1 MEINT
6 FFLRISARCNLD
18 CDYCYVFKHRD
29 SAWKNYP
36 SVMTDDTIIKF
47 CGRLKEYLTNHKDI
61 EDINIVF
68 HGGEPLVFGTNHLLE
83 TIDTIDSEI
92 GDQACMHY
100 SLQTNGTLLTEE
112 FVSECS
118 KRNIG
123 ISLSIDGMK
132 SVHDKHRKYKN
143 GTGSYDDV
151 LRGMELL
158 KKYPNIF
165 EGVIGVVDPVF
176 DPDDVLS
183 FFERYSIENVD
194 LLLPDS
200 TYLDL
205 PIGREQNPN
214 LYRDWLV
221 SAFDSWFFRHQ
232 SLHFRTFEFLLGGL
246 FGDNAELDAFGLGS
260 LDYLTIETDGTYHTS
275 DILKVAYE
283 NASYLGMDLTNNTID
298 EALASEKVKE
308 YNRLL
313 SLESLP
319 EKCKI
324 CKYSDLCGGGSLPHR
339 YSPENLFDNPT
350 IYCNEMYALIEHASN
365 VLEKAIND
373 ETN

>member
-1 MEINT
+1 MEIST

-36 SVMTDDTIIKF
+36 SVMTDDTITKF
-47 CGRLKEYLTNHKDI
+47 CSRLKEYLTNHKSI

-68 HGGEPLVFGTNHLLE
+68 HGGEPLVFGTNHLLK

-118 KRNIG
+118 KRDIG
-123 ISLSIDGMK
+123 ISISIDGMK

-143 GTGSYDDV
+143 GIGSYDDV
-151 LRGMELL
+151 LRGMKFL

-165 EGVIGVVDPVF
+165 EGVIGVIDPAF
-176 DPDDVLS
+176 DPDDILS
-183 FFERYSIENVD
+183 FFESYSIENVD

-214 LYRDWLV
+214 LYRDWLI

-232 SLHFRTFEFLLGGL
+232 SLNFRTFEFLLRGL

-283 NASYLGMDLTNNTID
+283 NASYLGMNLTNNTID

-313 SLESLP
+313 SFESLP
-319 EKCKI
+319 EKCKV

>member
-1 MEINT
+1 MEIST

-36 SVMTDDTIIKF
+36 SVMTDDTITKF
-47 CGRLKEYLTNHKDI
+47 CSRLKEYLTNHKSI

-68 HGGEPLVFGTNHLLE
+68 HGGEPLVFGTNHLLK
-83 TIDTIDSEI
+83 TIDTIDSGI

-118 KRNIG
+118 KRDIG
-123 ISLSIDGMK
+123 ISISIDGMK

-143 GTGSYDDV
+143 GTESYDDV
-151 LRGMELL
+151 LRGMKFL

-165 EGVIGVVDPVF
+165 EGVIGVIDPAF
-176 DPDDVLS
+176 DPDDILS
-183 FFERYSIENVD
+183 FFESYSIENVD

-214 LYRDWLV
+214 LYRDWLI

-232 SLHFRTFEFLLGGL
+232 SLNFRTFEFLLRGL

-283 NASYLGMDLTNNTID
+283 NASYLGMNLTNNTID

-313 SLESLP
+313 SYGSLP
-319 EKCKI
+319 EKCKV

>member
-36 SVMTDDTIIKF
+36 PVMTYETIISF
-47 CGRLKEYLTNHKDI
+47 CGRLKEYISSHKAIKDV
-61 EDINIVF
+61 NVVF
-68 HGGEPLVFGTNHLLE
+68 HGGEPLVFGTNRLLN
-83 TIDTIDSEI
+83 TVDTINSEI
-92 GDQACMHY
+92 GNLACMHY
-100 SLQTNGTLLTEE
+100 SLQTNGTLLTKE

-118 KRNIG
+118 KRDIG
-123 ISLSIDGMK
+123 LSLSIDGMR
-132 SVHDKHRKYKN
+132 SIHDKHRVYKN

-151 LRGMELL
+151 LRGMKLL
-158 KKYPNIF
+158 KEYPNIF
-165 EGVIGVVDPVF
+165 EGVIGVIDPTF
-176 DPDDVLS
+176 NPDDVLS
-183 FFERYSIENVD
+183 FFDSYNIENID

-214 LYRDWLV
+214 LYRDWLI
-221 SAFDSWFFRHQ
+221 SAFDSWFFHHQ

-283 NASYLGMDLTNNTID
+283 NASYLGMDLTDNTIE
-298 EALASEKVKE
+298 EALASDKVKE

-319 EKCKI
+319 KKCKM
-324 CKYSDLCGGGSLPHR
+324 CKYSNLCGGGSLPHR
-339 YSPENLFDNPT
+339 YSSENLFDNPT
-350 IYCNEMYALIEHASN
+350 VYCNEMYALIEHASN
-365 VLEKAIND
+365 ILEKAVND

>member
-36 SVMTDDTIIKF
+36 SVMTDDTIISF
-47 CGRLKEYLTNHKDI
+47 CRRLKEYLANNNNI

-68 HGGEPLVFGTNHLLE
+68 HGGEPLVFGTNHLLD
-83 TIDTIDSEI
+83 TIDTIESEI
-92 GDQACMHY
+92 GDKACMHY

-123 ISLSIDGMK
+123 ISLSIDGME

-158 KKYPNIF
+158 KEYPNIF
-165 EGVIGVVDPVF
+165 EGVIGVIDPAF
-176 DPDDVLS
+176 DPDDILS
-183 FFERYSIENVD
+183 FFESYSIENVD

-214 LYRDWLV
+214 LYRDWLI

-246 FGDNAELDAFGLGS
+246 FGDDAELDAFGLGS

-298 EALASEKVKE
+298 EALASDKVKE

-324 CKYSDLCGGGSLPHR
+324 CKYSYLCGGGSLPHR